1 MSTNPQSEITIFVFC
16 AVNHSHGW
24 FVTLFYHVLATG
36 CSKPSQETGAR
47 WGCDEVLQT
56 CTRHW
61 PALFCMSLK
70 QQLTR
75 RLLMEVADSS
85 SSHPVHP
92 SVRTTC
98 WNVLPILEDVGDLP
112 GLCWRRAIGL
122 PLNSV
127 NLGRKRWNRSGY
139 ELKAMD
145 KPVNIDAW
153 RMKRLRKPWSLGTSH
168 LVWWGPM
175 APRWYR
181 VVRRDIILLMQES
194 CAMTKEP
201 TRRHDSEGRI
211 GSKPSQ
217 LQGMCDVSSE
227 LSTRRRVDRRSRRRY
242 EDVAVKRVGRSDQWP
257 RVLHPGSA
265 HVEAQ

>member
-1 MSTNPQSEITIFVFC
+1 
-16 AVNHSHGW
+16 
-24 FVTLFYHVLATG
+24 
-36 CSKPSQETGAR
+36 
-47 WGCDEVLQT
+47 
-56 CTRHW
+56 
-61 PALFCMSLK
+61 MSLK

-153 RMKRLRKPWSLGTSH
+153 RMKRLRKP
-168 LVWWGPM
+168 
-175 APRWYR
+175 
-181 VVRRDIILLMQES
+181 
-194 CAMTKEP
+194 
-201 TRRHDSEGRI
+201 
-211 GSKPSQ
+211 
-217 LQGMCDVSSE
+217 
-227 LSTRRRVDRRSRRRY
+227 
-242 EDVAVKRVGRSDQWP
+242 
-257 RVLHPGSA
+257 
-265 HVEAQ
+265 